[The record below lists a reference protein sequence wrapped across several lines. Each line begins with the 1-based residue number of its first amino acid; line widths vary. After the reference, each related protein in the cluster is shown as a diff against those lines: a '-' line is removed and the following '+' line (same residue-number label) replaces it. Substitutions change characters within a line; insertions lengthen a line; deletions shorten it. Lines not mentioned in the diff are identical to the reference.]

1 MKSLKLNRYFLIT
14 GVNSIVG
21 QSIANKLLR
30 SNYKIW
36 GTFNKKLP
44 KLKNRNLKL
53 IQFNLEKNI
62 KFSKKIYGFI
72 HVSSMTPNSFNE
84 KKDYDKVN
92 LNGFKNLL
100 KNKYISKSK
109 LIILISTMSVYGKIT
124 VPTIK
129 ESDKKSKLDNYGK
142 SKLKM
147 EEYLKKFSKR
157 ENIRYVILRL
167 PGVVGGG
174 KKNNLNFLSRLMTKL
189 HNNKKV
195 NIENEYDYFNNLIH
209 VKTLSSIILDI
220 ILNKKIKGEFN
231 LGSKK
236 PLRIIDILKFLIKKI
251 NSKSKFQL
259 NKSSKRSFKI
269 DIRKILKYGIKLDT
283 VKQSLSKS
291 LKDYV

>member
-14 GVNSIVG
+14 GVNSIIG
-21 QSIANKLLR
+21 QSIADKLLR

-44 KLKNRNLKL
+44 KLKNRSLKL

-62 KFSKKIYGFI
+62 KFSNKIYGFI

-174 KKNNLNFLSRLMTKL
+174 TKNNLNFLSRLMTKL

-209 VKTLSSIILDI
+209 IKTLSSIILDI

-259 NKSSKRSFKI
+259 NKSSKSSFKI

>member
-14 GVNSIVG
+14 GINSIVG
-21 QSIANKLLR
+21 QSIADKLLR